1 MLVVVEHGDVELVD
15 QTALDLEAARRGDVL
30 EVDAAEAGGEALDG
44 LDDLVDVLRVKAQR
58 DGVHAA
64 EGLEQRALALHDG
77 HGRSRADV
85 AQAEHGRAV
94 GDDGHGVCLHG
105 VLVRIGRILSDL
117 AARLGDAGG
126 VGQRQVLARFDPHLR
141 DGFQLALPL
150 LMQTQRFLRDIH
162 AAPCTFPYARRRR
175 RRLT

>member
-1 MLVVVEHGDVELVD
+1 MLVVVEHRDVELVD

-44 LDDLVDVLRVKAQR
+44 LDDLVNVLRVKAQR

-77 HGRSRADV
+77 HGRGRADV

-94 GDDGHGVCLHG
+94 GDDGHGVGFHG
-105 VLVRIGRILSDL
+105 VLVRIGRVLGDL

-126 VGQRQVLARFDPHLR
+126 IGQRQVLARFDSHLR